1 MKHEGSYRPLR
12 VGEMIKQVL
21 IKVIN
26 QGKAQDIR
34 IFNTNLT
41 ITEVKMSPDLKVANC
56 YVMPFASRISPEE
69 LMDAFENSKSHLRM
83 LVADRVKLKSVPELR
98 FHYDGG
104 QDNADE
110 VDQILKKIS
119 VNK

>member
-21 IKVIN
+21 ITVIN

-34 IFNTNLT
+34 IFNTNLS
-41 ITEVKMSPDLKVANC
+41 ISSVKMSPDLKIANC

-69 LMDAFENSKSHLRM
+69 LMDAFEKSKSHLKM
-83 LVADRVKLKSVPELR
+83 LVADRINLKAVPELR
-98 FHYDGG
+98 FHYDAG
-104 QDNADE
+104 QEKLDE
-110 VDQILKKIS
+110 VGQILQQIS
-119 VNK
+119 VAK

>member
-1 MKHEGSYRPLR
+1 MKHEGSFRPLK
-12 VGEMIKQVL
+12 VGEMIKQIL

-41 ITEVKMSPDLKVANC
+41 ITSVKMTPDLKIANC
-56 YVMPFASRISPEE
+56 YVMPFASRITPEE
-69 LMDAFENSKSHLRM
+69 LMDAFEKSKSHLRM
-83 LVADRVKLKSVPELR
+83 LVADRINLKAVPELR

-104 QDNADE
+104 QDNAE
-110 VDQILKKIS
+110 KVDQILQKIS
-119 VNK
+119 SNK